1 MVCVGDHVV
10 ITAQTALLHFHP
22 LHFQL
27 CSAGKRTVFCGSGN
41 CDLSAS
47 LKHIAQ
53 KRGSLASYGNGG
65 YMCRNQRK
73 GYGCILKA
81 SEAHGNII
89 ILHY

>member
-1 MVCVGDHVV
+1 MV

-22 LHFQL
+22 LHFQS

-53 KRGSLASYGNGG
+53 KR
-65 YMCRNQRK
+65 
-73 GYGCILKA
+73 
-81 SEAHGNII
+81 EV
-89 ILHY
+89 LHLMEMVGTCAGVREKVMDAF